1 MKKLYEFLKVKLC
14 YRTYWRQWILV
25 LVVFL
30 VSLSNFAQSQQYSS
44 IEEVKK
50 LNYELFEEIG
60 FDENQM
66 NHVCR
71 AIYSTQ
77 KRASYLAENGVSPN
91 KEKLDQQFKSLIL
104 RVLSEEEFKKFESIR
119 HKLK

>member
-1 MKKLYEFLKVKLC
+1 MKKLYEFIDLK
-14 YRTYWRQWILV
+14 Q
-25 LVVFL
+25 FL
-30 VSLSNFAQSQQYSS
+30 LIIAITLGSVSSFSQSQEYSS

-50 LNYELFEEIG
+50 LNFELFEEIG

-77 KRASYLAENGVSPN
+77 KIIAL
-91 KEKLDQQFKSLIL
+91 
-104 RVLSEEEFKKFESIR
+104 
-119 HKLK
+119 

>member
-1 MKKLYEFLKVKLC
+1 MKKLYEFIELK
-14 YRTYWRQWILV
+14 Q
-25 LVVFL
+25 FL
-30 VSLSNFAQSQQYSS
+30 LIIAITLASVSSFAQSQEYSS

-50 LNYELFEEIG
+50 LNFELFEEIG

-71 AIYSTQ
+71 AIYSMQ
-77 KRASYLAENGVSPN
+77 KRASYLAESGASPN
-91 KEKLDQQFKSLIL
+91 KEKLDLQFKSLML
-104 RVLSEEEFKKFESIR
+104 RALSEEDFKKFESIK